1 MRTSLLLAGI
11 YATISVIATPI
22 TPPRTDL
29 NAAKPEPLAQ
39 DLDGLDVDS
48 DASSMATGAV
58 PKPATGWPGYE
69 RPGNKKPQPS
79 TRDES
84 QQWRPKLDKL
94 QPRPRP
100 DNPFK
105 NPKWRIPPNDPNTF
119 KDRNPFRSWPDRDP
133 FKMPKK
139 NPFKLPE
146 KKLEPKP
153 EPEVNIEPMPKQ
165 PEQKDTKPEQK
176 DAKPEQKDAKPERYP
191 TLEELIQKNAE
202 PARYPTHEEWTEQ
215 SKEIAIANNYEP
227 WHGNEREDQNAA
239 PENEPTYEPHEDDA
253 RRVGN

>member
-1 MRTSLLLAGI
+1 MRTSLILAGI
-11 YATISVIATPI
+11 YATLSVIAAPI
-22 TPPRTDL
+22 TPPPTDL
-29 NAAKPEPLAQ
+29 NTAESEPLAPN
-39 DLDGLDVDS
+39 LEGVDVDS
-48 DASSMATGAV
+48 DASSMAD

-69 RPGNKKPQPS
+69 RPKNKIPQPS
-79 TRDES
+79 TKEEYEKSREYN
-84 QQWRPKLDKL
+84 PKFGKL

-105 NPKWRIPPNDPNTF
+105 NPKWRVPPNDPNTF
-119 KDRNPFRSWPDRDP
+119 KDRNPFRSWPHRDP

-165 PEQKDTKPEQK
+165 PEQKD
-176 DAKPEQKDAKPERYP
+176 AKPERYP
-191 TLEELIQKNAE
+191 TLEETIQKNAE

-215 SKEIAIANNYEP
+215 SREMAIAKQYDP
-227 WHGNEREDQNAA
+227 WHKDDRSPDAA
-239 PENEPTYEPHEDDA
+239 PDNEPTYEPHETDA

>member
-22 TPPRTDL
+22 TPPPTNL

-39 DLDGLDVDS
+39 DLDGPDIDG
-48 DASSMATGAV
+48 DASSMAV

-69 RPGNKKPQPS
+69 RPNNKNPPPS
-79 TRDES
+79 TKDEP

-100 DNPFK
+100 HNPFK
-105 NPKWRIPPNDPNTF
+105 NPKWRTPPNDPNTF
-119 KDRNPFRSWPDRDP
+119 KNRNPFRSWPDRDP

-146 KKLEPKP
+146 KKVEPKP
-153 EPEVNIEPMPKQ
+153 EPEVNIEPMPKL
-165 PEQKDTKPEQK
+165 PEQN

-191 TLEELIQKNAE
+191 TLEELIQQNAQ

-215 SKEIAIANNYEP
+215 SKEMAIANNFEP
-227 WHGNEREDQNAA
+227 WHGNDKSPDAA
-239 PENEPTYEPHEDDA
+239 PENEPTYEPHEYDA